1 MRRHFPALPTGNIAC
16 LDYSAVKYGRL
27 VAYRWQGE
35 ERLNADHFVWIQVD
49 RDEQSVLNKP
59 LDDDD

>member
-1 MRRHFPALPTGNIAC
+1 
-16 LDYSAVKYGRL
+16 